1 MTRQEAVDRLCDVYA
16 GSYDVTRC
24 DENEH
29 SLAATMDFYATAE
42 KYVLSKKAK
51 LWEAN
56 SFEYVYLF
64 NVPHLTKEIYE
75 KCEKLAYEQGAHLPQ
90 PQAHV
95 HLYYG
100 AVRLRQLRR
109 GCP

>member
-42 KYVLSKKAK
+42 KYVL
-51 LWEAN
+51 
-56 SFEYVYLF
+56 
-64 NVPHLTKEIYE
+64 H
-75 KCEKLAYEQGAHLPQ
+75 QGLS
-90 PQAHV
+90 
-95 HLYYG
+95 
-100 AVRLRQLRR
+100 R
-109 GCP
+109 GR